1 MSITEFA
8 ELFEILSEVFLDP
21 EADVKLRL
29 SALAGGLSDEGAHAE
44 RLRSPIHEIARL
56 GDDKRRLAVE
66 YVRLFMHGTTN
77 QTVHPYE
84 SVQSHGR
91 LMDHECL
98 QNLKNLFNRADVRP
112 REDVAMPPDH
122 LGLELEFL
130 AFVLSNLAKA
140 HGDSE
145 SSDHW
150 RAIAA
155 DAVER
160 HLLPFGRKVLE
171 RVNEADPDPYY
182 RISCQLLVDGLEEL
196 EARLA
201 EDAVEVPVEETR

>member
-1 MSITEFA
+1 MSITEFS

-29 SALAGGLSDEGAHAE
+29 SALAGGLSDDGGVLES
-44 RLRSPIHEIARL
+44 LRSPIQEIVRL

-77 QTVHPYE
+77 PTVHPYE
-84 SVQSHGR
+84 SVQSRGR

-98 QNLKNLFNRADVRP
+98 QDLRNLFDRADVRP

-130 AFVLSNLAKA
+130 AFVLGNLASA
-140 HGDSE
+140 PAGSISFE
-145 SSDHW
+145 HW
-150 RAIAA
+150 RSIAA
-155 DAVER
+155 DTVES
-160 HLLPFGRKVLE
+160 HLLPFGRKIVAHLD
-171 RVNEADPDPYY
+171 EADPDPYY
-182 RISCQLLVDGLEEL
+182 RLSSQVLVAGLEQL
-196 EARLA
+196 ECRLA
-201 EDAVEVPVEETR
+201 GIASEVSSGNKR